1 MFQIPT
7 RRISS
12 EYLMKKHLI
21 KFFIISLFLAFVI
34 FGFCI
39 DTPVDAANG
48 SYTLD
53 IAGTDCSYTQ
63 QQTFSTYAAAYQAF
77 SANSDVN
84 AVIRDPSDKVLAMKQ
99 GMVVINSYNATLTF
113 ASTLG
118 NGTSAYC
125 TNYVVCY
132 YNSTDASGTYVTLT
146 LSGYTGTCF
155 VDEVILIP
163 AAFTYGRNTSS
174 YPRQY
179 EFDYYARDGENME
192 HYLSYYDPSVPNTY
206 FYSITVDKAPSFMQ
220 SGVRYYSLDG
230 YTYYTDPI
238 DAVNK
243 TNAVG
248 THCIY
253 YKMLSYRTQTSYT
266 VDELNQYIAY
276 RNSTYW
282 TSRTCAYLNL
292 GSTFIEGQTRYGVN
306 AAMEIA
312 FADLES
318 AYGKSDFA
326 IENANFFGVGAF
338 DSDPSQA
345 EVYTSAQNGIVQH
358 AKWMNRN
365 YFDAYFYV
373 DTSLG
378 YNYYDV
384 SDRDSGW
391 AQYYTGDSRYF
402 GTNPGN
408 KYTGVN
414 VKYASDPWH
423 GEKVANRMF
432 EIDQLLGYKDYGKYT
447 IGVTNT
453 TAYAYSQP
461 STSSFALY
469 KYSSR
474 DPDRAAGS
482 YSYSPVGMSV
492 VVLGESGDYYKIIS
506 EVPVNSAGRSCNS
519 WEYNHTTSYAYILK
533 SNVNIIYQA
542 GTIPSEAETPTAA
555 TNSTY
560 TMDAGNKIVSG
571 MDIGLTVGAFKA
583 TFANATVRIFSGSTE
598 LSDESKLASGM
609 IIKFYETDGSYST
622 SYSASVRGDT
632 NGDGAMTISDVVCLR
647 RHLAGLNTLS
657 PAYALGGDVN
667 RSGSVTISDLVIMR
681 RTLAGLQSM

>member
-1 MFQIPT
+1 MKKC
-7 RRISS
+7 
-12 EYLMKKHLI
+12 LMKL
-21 KFFIISLFLAFVI
+21 FIAGIITGFTL
-34 FGFCI
+34 FGFGS
-39 DTPVDAANG
+39 VSSVNAANG
-48 SYTLD
+48 SYTID

-63 QQTFSTYAAAYQAF
+63 YQTYSTYAAAYQTF
-77 SANSDVN
+77 VSMTDQN
-84 AVIRDPSDKVLAMKQ
+84 AVIRNPDNKVVAMKQ
-99 GMVVINSYNATLTF
+99 GMVVINSYNSTLTF
-113 ASTLG
+113 ISTFA
-118 NGTSAYC
+118 NGTQAYC
-125 TNYVVCY
+125 TNNVVCY
-132 YNSTDASGTYVTLT
+132 YNGTDATGTVVTLT
-146 LSGYTGTCF
+146 LSGYTGTCY

-179 EFDYYARDGENME
+179 EFDYYARDGANME
-192 HYLSYYDPSVPNTY
+192 HYLSYYDASVPNTY

-220 SGVRYYSLDG
+220 EGVRYYSTDG

-243 TNAVG
+243 TNPIG

-253 YKMLSYRTQTSYT
+253 FKMLSYRSETSYT
-266 VDELNQYIAY
+266 VNELNQYLSY
-276 RNSTYW
+276 RNNTYW
-282 TSRTCAYLNL
+282 TERTSAYLNL
-292 GSTFIEGQTRYGVN
+292 GSTFLEGQTRYGVN

-326 IENANFFGVGAF
+326 IENYNFFGVGAF

-345 EVYTSAQNGIVQH
+345 EVYSGAQNGIIQH
-358 AKWMNRN
+358 AKWMSRN
-365 YFDAYFYV
+365 YFDAYFYI

-432 EIDQLLGYKDYGKYT
+432 EIDSQLGYKDYGKYT
-447 IGVTNT
+447 LAVTNT
-453 TAYAYSQP
+453 AAYAYSQP

-469 KYSSR
+469 KYSSK
-474 DPDRAAGS
+474 DPNRAAGS
-482 YSYSPVGMSV
+482 YSNTPVGMSV
-492 VVLGESGDYYKIIS
+492 VIIGESGDFYKILS
-506 EVPVNSAGRSCNS
+506 EVPVNSAGRSNNS
-519 WEYNHTTSYAYILK
+519 WDYDHTTSVAYILK

-542 GTIPSEAETPTAA
+542 GTIPSEEQTSTSV

-560 TMDAGNKIVSG
+560 KMDAANKLVRNIEISQ
-571 MDIGLTVGAFKA
+571 TVGAFKT
-583 TFANATVRIFSGSTE
+583 TFANGSVKIFSGSTE
-598 LSDESKLASGM
+598 LSDSTVMASGM
-609 IIKFYETDGSYST
+609 IIKFYENDGSYST
-622 SYSASVRGDT
+622 SYMASVRGDT
-632 NGDGAMTISDVVCLR
+632 NGDGAITISDLVCLR
-647 RHLAGLNTLS
+647 RHLAGLDILEA
-657 PAYALGGDVN
+657 PYQYGGDIN
-667 RSGSVTISDLVIMR
+667 SSNDVTISDIVVLR
-681 RTLAGLQSM
+681 RFLAGLQSM